1 MMWLGLGYVLV
12 VIVTLALCK
21 AASSDREYTER
32 YDEKENL

>member
-1 MMWLGLGYVLV
+1 MMWFGLGYVLV

-21 AASSDREYTER
+21 AASAGREYTER